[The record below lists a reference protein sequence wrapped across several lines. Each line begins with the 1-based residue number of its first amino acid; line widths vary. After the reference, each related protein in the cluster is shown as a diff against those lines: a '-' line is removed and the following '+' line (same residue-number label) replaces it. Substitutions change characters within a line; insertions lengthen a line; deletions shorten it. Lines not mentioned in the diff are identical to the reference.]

1 MQHKKNNLFRE
12 QVQDTY
18 KNKYFGTVIIHQPI
32 SSLICTII
40 ILSLITTVVS
50 FSYFGMYTKKAKAHG
65 LLATEKGVLKLLA
78 PNSGTLIDI
87 KALEG
92 KTIQAG
98 QPLFILSND
107 RYTTSGETNNQILAQ
122 IENRIQTLEKRKI
135 ESSNNLQ
142 LRTASLN
149 KRLQAIED
157 EKRQLNIEL
166 TLLDKRAAI
175 SQNNLNRSKELLNK
189 GFISP
194 AQYQK
199 EEDEYL
205 ILQSQK
211 QNSIRINIGLEKEKI
226 EVISQLNQENNQFK
240 KEEADIS
247 HNRSLLT
254 QEVAENELRKNQ
266 IIIAPFNGLITGLNV
281 EIGQKV
287 SENALLASFIPINE
301 KLIAKVYINS
311 GKIGFIRPGQKVL
324 LRYAA
329 YPYQKFG
336 MASGKI
342 KHITQSPYALQELH
356 PQIASIMNVNE
367 HGDLYY
373 QVDIALD
380 AQTIMAY
387 GKAQKLRPG
396 MLLEAD
402 IQLETRR
409 LYEWIL
415 EPIYSI
421 TGK

>member
-1 MQHKKNNLFRE
+1 MPHEKNNLFRQ

-18 KNKYFGTVIIHQPI
+18 KNKHFGTVIIHQPI
-32 SSLICTII
+32 SSLICSII

-50 FSYFGMYTKKAKAHG
+50 FSYFGMYTKKAKVYG

-98 QPLFILSND
+98 QPLFILSNE
-107 RYTTSGETNNQILAQ
+107 RYTTSGETNNQILEQ

-135 ESSNNLQ
+135 ESSINLQ

-166 TLLDKRAAI
+166 TLLDRRAAI

-226 EVISQLNQENNQFK
+226 EVTSQLNQENNQFK

-287 SENALLASFIPINE
+287 SENALLASLIPTNE

-311 GKIGFIRPGQKVL
+311 GKIGFIRPDQKVL

-342 KHITQSPYALQELH
+342 KHITQSPYSLQELD
-356 PQIASIMNVNE
+356 PQVASIMNGNE
-367 HGDLYY
+367 KGDLYY

-387 GKAQKLRPG
+387 GKAQKLKPG

-421 TGK
+421 SGK